1 MRRLSSLVLFLTL
14 ATSVWAQTASQ
25 VIEFSGSTFRPQ
37 IHEIRGQ
44 KFYRADDP
52 EVLSLISRSNVNA
65 QWSSSGRTLFA
76 FAPGR
81 ETYWTAGSELAKIN
95 GKEQKAPGLVEIEDG
110 HQYIEPSALF
120 FALAT
125 KGVATSNG
133 YQLFPVITEVATG
146 DSGFLLRGA
155 TKSRPKAQS
164 DDSSTYLTLEGF
176 AWDGAE
182 KMTVGD
188 TDFEFKGGADKGSAL
203 EIRITPEPF
212 MKAQLAG
219 STLLNETKVQV
230 VPNFP
235 GAKKGREIELK
246 SLTADR
252 SEGLPMLVFE
262 FGSSAKMH
270 YAKDSKRGRV
280 RILIPNGS
288 YLGADF
294 KSSEWP
300 ELEITTFDTPTYP
313 VLEVSLPLGK
323 EALEFVTLE
332 DAPTSLALIKGPTGQ
347 VNDLASTGSIDT
359 PGFTN
364 IHGTI
369 VIDPGHGGSD
379 SGCVNRSLG
388 VRECDVT
395 LAISLQL
402 ADVLRAQGW
411 NVVLTRE
418 TDRDVTYAGSPDMM
432 ELQARSEVANK
443 LNADLFMSIHCN
455 ASVGSGANGTS
466 IHWWKAEDYEFAQ
479 SLEFVLGTTIGLGQK
494 GLIRDRFAVLRHANM
509 PSVLVET
516 AFLTNPNE
524 GAKLADPEF
533 QRLIATQLA
542 GGLAQYMQGRYAS
555 RGTVRPVD

>member
-25 VIEFSGSTFRPQ
+25 VIEFSGSTFRPRV
-37 IHEIRGQ
+37 HEIRGH

-52 EVLSLISRSNVNA
+52 EVLSLIGRSNVNA

-81 ETYWTAGSELAKIN
+81 ETYWTAGSDQAKIN

-110 HQYIEPSALF
+110 KQYIEPAALF
-120 FALAT
+120 YALAT
-125 KGVATSNG
+125 KGVPTSDG
-133 YQLFPVITEVATG
+133 YRLYPVITEVAAG
-146 DSGFLLRGA
+146 EGGFLLRGA
-155 TKSRPKAQS
+155 TKSRPKSQS
-164 DDSSTYLTLEGF
+164 DASSTYLIIDGF
-176 AWDGAE
+176 VWDGAE
-182 KMTVGD
+182 TLTIGE
-188 TDFEFKGGADKGSAL
+188 TDFEFKGGADKGRAL

-219 STLLNETKVQV
+219 NTLLNETKVQII
-230 VPNFP
+230 PNFP
-235 GAKKGREIELK
+235 GAKKGRELALK
-246 SLTADR
+246 SLSAER
-252 SEGLPMLVFE
+252 SEGLPMLIFE

-270 YAKDSKRGRV
+270 YAKDTKRGLV

-288 YLGADF
+288 YQGTDF

-300 ELEITTFDTPTYP
+300 GLEITTFDTPSYP
-313 VLEVSLPLGK
+313 ILEVSLPLGK
-323 EALEFVTLE
+323 DAMEFVTLE
-332 DAPTSLALIKGPTGQ
+332 NAPTSLALVKGPAGQ
-347 VNDLASTGSIDT
+347 VDDLASTGSVDT

-364 IHGTI
+364 INGTI

-379 SGCVNRSLG
+379 PGCVNRALG

-395 LAISLQL
+395 LAISLYL

-432 ELQARSEVANK
+432 ELQARSEIANRI
-443 LNADLFMSIHCN
+443 NADLFMSIHCN

-479 SLEFVLGTTIGLGQK
+479 SLEFVLGSTIGLGQK
-494 GLIRDRFAVLRHANM
+494 GLIRDRFAVLRYANM

-516 AFLTNPNE
+516 AFLTNPSE

-533 QRLIATQLA
+533 QKLIATQLA

-555 RGTVRPVD
+555 RGTVRPIE